1 MKGVTSLTIRVGF
14 IAILAVSLA
23 AMVGCSALN
32 KDKEAEAGSPQPS
45 GKSDKIPPVYLDF
58 DDVLIPGEMKI
69 DRDKTF
75 LYQTSGFTVGILA
88 LKGRVEIGSLIAF
101 FEKNMPR
108 DNWQLVSEFK
118 SPARTMMLFQKTNRW
133 CVVEISE
140 GTYNAYAKVWVAP
153 TAGPIT
159 GGLIK

>member
-1 MKGVTSLTIRVGF
+1 MKGVQSLTIRVGF
-14 IAILAVSLA
+14 IVLLAALLAVLT
-23 AMVGCSALN
+23 GCSALN
-32 KDKEAEAGSPQPS
+32 KDKEADADSPQPS
-45 GKSDKIPPVYLDF
+45 SKSDKTAAVYLDF

-69 DRDKTF
+69 DRDESF

-108 DNWQLVSEFK
+108 DNWQLVSQFK
-118 SPARTMMLFQKTNRW
+118 SPARTMMLFQKQNRW
-133 CVVEISE
+133 CVVEVSE

-153 TAGPIT
+153 TAGPTT
-159 GGLIK
+159 GGLMK